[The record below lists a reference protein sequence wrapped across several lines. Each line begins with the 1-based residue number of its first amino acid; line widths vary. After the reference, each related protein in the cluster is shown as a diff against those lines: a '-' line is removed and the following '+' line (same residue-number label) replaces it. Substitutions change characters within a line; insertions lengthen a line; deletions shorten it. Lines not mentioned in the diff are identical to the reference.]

1 MTGFSAR
8 GFTPFLRF
16 RNSWFWLGRRPELV
30 AGRGRE
36 ADQLG
41 PLTVFLNDKVGLK
54 WIWDMN
60 ICMLERAKTP
70 KIMT

>member
-1 MTGFSAR
+1 MR
-8 GFTPFLRF
+8 
-16 RNSWFWLGRRPELV
+16 WWQRRQMKV
-30 AGRGRE
+30 
-36 ADQLG
+36 G